1 MLSIVLAEEDVWD
14 PEIWMKHLAQSG
26 NRPPALL
33 MLFERV
39 KDSWDELSLQPASFL
54 LLLLLLP
61 PPPPLS

>member
-26 NRPPALL
+26 NRPPVLL

-39 KDSWDELSLQPASFL
+39 KDSWDFVVVVLILVSGLVVEVEVEVEV
-54 LLLLLLP
+54 
-61 PPPPLS
+61 